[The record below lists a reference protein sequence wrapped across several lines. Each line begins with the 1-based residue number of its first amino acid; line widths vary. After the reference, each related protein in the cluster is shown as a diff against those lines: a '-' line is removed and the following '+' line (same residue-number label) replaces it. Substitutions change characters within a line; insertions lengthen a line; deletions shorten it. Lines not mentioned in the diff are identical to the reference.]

1 MGIIFEDEIVENFK
15 IEKVD
20 DLANLIVEYLCGEKY
35 WKKKLSKSEEELL
48 KEVLNSL
55 ENQGLNYAQFNELL
69 LLLEQDRVSQ
79 DFFNFFFID
88 KNNKN
93 DLVKIDELKKGI
105 TKFRGYAMLC
115 FGNFR
120 FAYKKLITKN
130 KEEIENLLKPYCID
144 TQELEEDFKARP
156 PKVLDIKKIE
166 KEKTYLCGYIT
177 QESYKNDMKY
187 ITKMITEKKAK
198 TIQGENIIEIIEY
211 YKNLQNDIKELKEKA
226 YDNTIIYLSWDY
238 MDVYVST
245 SMRYKWDYEEV
256 FEFTEK
262 LFDDPCLKE
271 LNIRYFDPTQSFSSN
286 RIDKGL
292 LECLMIKR
300 VYCTVY
306 MVQFEDTLGKDSELA
321 VTLAQG
327 KPVIAYIP
335 EISDINSYIQKI
347 KKYPLDYFQK
357 RIFYLLGN
365 DIFNEDDFKK
375 ELEKN
380 GVSDIKE
387 VEGIFRE
394 FTEKLQE
401 VVLNLWPK
409 AHEKFK
415 TENEKIFNDICLIV
429 SIIDKFVYD
438 KRAQILKESHPLAI
452 QVNLNTGVANGVL
465 VVRKPEDCS
474 KLIRNILTN
483 SLSFKIKK
491 DKGSTILEEKISGC
505 LFRVVTD
512 DEKLTNSFWNF
523 YLI

>member
-1 MGIIFEDEIVENFK
+1 
-15 IEKVD
+15 
-20 DLANLIVEYLCGEKY
+20 
-35 WKKKLSKSEEELL
+35 
-48 KEVLNSL
+48 
-55 ENQGLNYAQFNELL
+55 
-69 LLLEQDRVSQ
+69 
-79 DFFNFFFID
+79 
-88 KNNKN
+88 
-93 DLVKIDELKKGI
+93 
-105 TKFRGYAMLC
+105 
-115 FGNFR
+115 
-120 FAYKKLITKN
+120 
-130 KEEIENLLKPYCID
+130 
-144 TQELEEDFKARP
+144 
-156 PKVLDIKKIE
+156 
-166 KEKTYLCGYIT
+166 
-177 QESYKNDMKY
+177 
-187 ITKMITEKKAK
+187 MITEEKAK
-198 TIQGENIIEIIEY
+198 TIQGENIFEIIEY
-211 YKNLQNDIKELKEKA
+211 YKNLQDDIKELKEKA
-226 YDNTIIYLSWDY
+226 YNNTIIYLSWDY

-271 LNIRYFDPTQSFSSN
+271 LNIRYFDPTQSFSYN

-292 LECLMIKR
+292 LECLMLKR

-335 EISDINSYIQKI
+335 EISDINSHIQKI

-357 RIFYLLGN
+357 RIFYGLGN

-375 ELEKN
+375 ELKKN
-380 GVSDIKE
+380 GISDIKKLG
-387 VEGIFRE
+387 GIFRE
-394 FTEKLQE
+394 FTKKLQK
-401 VVLNLWPK
+401 VVLNLWLK

-415 TENEKIFNDICLIV
+415 TENEKLFNDICLIV
-429 SIIDKFVYD
+429 SIIDKVVYD
-438 KRAQILKESHPLAI
+438 KRAQILKKSHPLAI

-465 VVRKPEDCS
+465 LVRKPEDCS

-491 DKGSTILEEKISGC
+491 DKGITILEEKISGC